1 MKDSELKAISI
12 YITNKNT
19 GQKIEKVDLSI
30 LVGNNFEKLPILKL
44 NKSVTHQEI
53 MGFGGAFT
61 EAAASV
67 FNKLSAEKKDE
78 IIEAYFGESG
88 NRYNMAR
95 THINSC
101 DFSLGNYAYCETP
114 GDTQLNNF
122 SISRDKELLIPLI
135 KDALYHAK
143 TPIKILASPWS
154 PPAWMKTNGEMNNGG
169 KLKKEYRNVWA
180 TYYCKYINAYEKE
193 NIPIWGITIQNE
205 PDAKQTWDSCIYS
218 AEEERDFIRDN
229 LGPELKKRGLLNKKV
244 IIWDHNRDIMVE
256 RARIVLKDPEA
267 AKYVWGTGFHW
278 YNGDHF
284 DEVQKVH
291 EEFPDKKL
299 IFTEG
304 CQENGPHIASWG
316 LGERYATSI
325 INDLNRWTVA
335 WIDWNLILD
344 ERGGPNHV
352 GNYCSAPIII
362 DTKSMD
368 ILYQSSYY
376 YLGHFSRFIHR
387 GDKIIDCDC
396 KTDDLLALSAINSTG
411 TTKTVIMNKNDSH
424 VDFIYDNNG
433 TVIPISLPSRSII
446 TVIDNSVN

>member
-1 MKDSELKAISI
+1 
-12 YITNKNT
+12 
-19 GQKIEKVDLSI
+19 
-30 LVGNNFEKLPILKL
+30 
-44 NKSVTHQEI
+44 
-53 MGFGGAFT
+53 
-61 EAAASV
+61 
-67 FNKLSAEKKDE
+67 
-78 IIEAYFGESG
+78 
-88 NRYNMAR
+88 
-95 THINSC
+95 
-101 DFSLGNYAYCETP
+101 
-114 GDTQLNNF
+114 
-122 SISRDKELLIPLI
+122 
-135 KDALYHAK
+135 
-143 TPIKILASPWS
+143 
-154 PPAWMKTNGEMNNGG
+154 
-169 KLKKEYRNVWA
+169 
-180 TYYCKYINAYEKE
+180 
-193 NIPIWGITIQNE
+193 
-205 PDAKQTWDSCIYS
+205 
-218 AEEERDFIRDN
+218 
-229 LGPELKKRGLLNKKV
+229 
-244 IIWDHNRDIMVE
+244 MVE

-433 TVIPISLPSRSII
+433 SDIPISLPSRSIV